1 MSQVFLLSPAS
12 CHGQRAAL
20 LMNPRARFA
29 LAHRLRTEGVSLGE
43 AFTFLSGLYFRG
55 KLEYARAF
63 CAPPPGVPGV
73 LVITPG
79 HGLVPPERPVTL
91 ETLREFAS
99 VPIDTQER
107 RYLEPL
113 RGDALALQAGAGE
126 ACRFVLLG
134 SVATGKYAEPLAAVF
149 GEQLVFPPAFVGRGD
164 MSRGGLLLRCIDAGT
179 ELEYAPLR
187 ARQHGPRPP
196 KLLPRRRRAE
206 GG

>member
-12 CHGQRAAL
+12 CHGARAAL
-20 LMNPRARFA
+20 LMNPRARFE
-29 LAHRLRTEGVSLGE
+29 LAWRLRTEGVSLGE

-63 CAPPPGVPGV
+63 AAPPPRLPGV

-79 HGLVPPERPVTL
+79 QGLVPPERPVTL
-91 ETLREFAS
+91 QTLQGYAS
-99 VPIDTQER
+99 VPIDPQEK

-113 RGDALALQAGAGE
+113 LDDARALAEGGAE
-126 ACRFVLLG
+126 SCRFVLLG

-149 GEQLVFPPAFVGRGD
+149 GERLVFPPAFVGRGD
-164 MSRGGLLLRCIDAGT
+164 MSRGGLLLRCIDAGS

-196 KLLPRRRRAE
+196 KLAPRRRRPE
-206 GG
+206 TP